1 MSPAVKYREV
11 RRRLREDGFVVVAM
25 RGSHQQWAHPFRP
38 GKVTVAGSDNDE
50 IPRKIEHS
58 IFRQAGW
65 VRG

>member
-25 RGSHQQWAHPFRP
+25 RGSHQQWSHPFRP

-50 IPRKIEHS
+50 IPRKIERS

-65 VRG
+65 MRG